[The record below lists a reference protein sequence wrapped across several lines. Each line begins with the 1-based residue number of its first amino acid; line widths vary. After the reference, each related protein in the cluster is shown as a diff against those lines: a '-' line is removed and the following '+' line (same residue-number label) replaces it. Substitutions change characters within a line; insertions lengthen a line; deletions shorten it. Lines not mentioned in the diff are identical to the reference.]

1 VTAPL
6 RVTAVRRALLGATVA
21 AALIASGC
29 GSDDDKKDGKEGKN
43 GGAQTTPKPT
53 KPKPTKGASGARSG

>member
-1 VTAPL
+1 
-6 RVTAVRRALLGATVA
+6 VA

-29 GSDDDKKDGKEGKN
+29 GSDEDKKDGKEGKN

-53 KPKPTKGASGARSG
+53 KGSAGAKAG